1 MTNNEM
7 SLNKPI
13 DHIKEPWAFDP
24 STNLIYSKDS
34 GEVIF
39 ELNSYP
45 LSTYDNINANRII
58 NAINATK
65 NIPNEALNSDSF
77 RKSLKGLVKELK
89 INNK

>member
-1 MTNNEM
+1 MINKEL

-13 DHIKEPWAFDP
+13 AHIKEPWAFDP

-45 LSTYDNINANRII
+45 LSPYDKINADRIV
-58 NAINATK
+58 NAINASK
-65 NIPNEALNSDSF
+65 DISNEVLNSDSF
-77 RKSLKGLVKELK
+77 RKSLKELAKEL
-89 INNK
+89 IF